1 MGSYPVIFKCSKVTN
16 SFVDNAYHNA
26 IGTSLPEAD
35 HFCSVA
41 GLAVDWVGRHLYWT
55 DMQTQQIE
63 VSTLDGRWR
72 MALFSDDLKSPR
84 GIAVDPRDG

>member
-1 MGSYPVIFKCSKVTN
+1 MRAHHSI
-16 SFVDNAYHNA
+16 
-26 IGTSLPEAD
+26 IGISLPEAY
-35 HFCSVA
+35 HCWSIA

-63 VSTLDGRWR
+63 VSSLDGKWR
-72 MALFSDDLKSPR
+72 MALLSDDLKYPR